1 MFEFYALL
9 LDPKLSKIAQKV
21 LEKREQQRRTLA
33 SQLFILHSIFEKFKR
48 DDDDN
53 YGISVAEL
61 FPMMEKL
68 GLKLE
73 REKFED
79 LMIKYDPEGTHLIR
93 PERFTMLLL
102 EHAGLRR
109 PKSKLSKGSFLAQI
123 QQRKHQKDAINL
135 FKADNFIDVFLVSL
149 C

>member
-102 EHAGLRR
+102 EHMLV
-109 PKSKLSKGSFLAQI
+109 FDD
-123 QQRKHQKDAINL
+123 QK
-135 FKADNFIDVFLVSL
+135 VSYPRGAF
-149 C
+149 

>member
-1 MFEFYALL
+1 MNIIILSIFFFDFMFEFYALL

-102 EHAGLRR
+102 EHMLV
-109 PKSKLSKGSFLAQI
+109 FDD
-123 QQRKHQKDAINL
+123 QK
-135 FKADNFIDVFLVSL
+135 VSYPRGAF
-149 C
+149 